1 MIYKTQDE
9 KEIFKS
15 LLPEIDEIKNVFK
28 DSKYSGMEIERDI
41 VDCINN
47 EIHHICQEDNKYHK
61 RIVNDNYK
69 VYLRKI
75 NDDIFTKKIEK
86 IMDKIVTKLDRLEKE
101 YFERV

>member
-61 RIVNDNYK
+61 RIANDNYK

>member
-9 KEIFKS
+9 KEMFKS
-15 LLPEIDEIKNVFK
+15 LLPEIDEIKNIFK
-28 DSKYSGMEIERDI
+28 DSVYSGMEIERDI

-47 EIHHICQEDNKYHK
+47 EIHHICQENNKYHK
-61 RIVNDNYK
+61 RITNNNYK

-75 NDDIFTKKIEK
+75 DDDIFTTKIEK
-86 IMDKIVTKLDRLEKE
+86 VMDKIIDKLNRLEKE